1 MLSFIEQDAN
11 MAQRLFDL
19 SQSACDVTAGSL
31 SVAERNAR
39 AKGDTSW
46 PFFCVGILFT
56 KEALQALRRGVLND
70 KCMKHQTI
78 FGILNTFH
86 RACFAEFERYEN
98 SSFYTL
104 SYSIY
109 CVFVYHLATCVLF
122 KYANIFL
129 YYSNR
134 CLYICYVYNILIFL
148 L

>member
-98 SSFYTL
+98 STFYT
-104 SYSIY
+104 
-109 CVFVYHLATCVLF
+109 
-122 KYANIFL
+122 
-129 YYSNR
+129 R
-134 CLYICYVYNILIFL
+134 ILL
-148 L
+148 NMLCTL